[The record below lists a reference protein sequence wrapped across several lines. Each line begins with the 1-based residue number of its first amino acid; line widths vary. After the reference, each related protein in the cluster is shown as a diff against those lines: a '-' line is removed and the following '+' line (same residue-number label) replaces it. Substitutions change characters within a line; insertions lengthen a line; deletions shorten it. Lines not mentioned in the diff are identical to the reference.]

1 MSEAGGGEGDPQP
14 GAIDG
19 EGAGAESFTLTR
31 GYSYYVLAVLFLVY
45 VFNFVDRQVLAIMLE
60 PIKQEIGVSDTAM
73 GFLTG
78 FAFVI
83 FYTIAG
89 IPIARWA
96 DRSSRRSIIALGLTV
111 WSSMT
116 AVSGLV
122 QNFGQLALARI
133 GVGVGEAAGTPPAH
147 SLISDYFEPKVR
159 ATALSIYAI
168 GVYVGVAVAFIGGGW
183 IASNFGWRT
192 VYIVLGCIGLP
203 LALVVRFTIK
213 ELPRGFSDPV
223 KVTIPQVP
231 FTEAF
236 RTILTNRSFRWIVL
250 ATACQS
256 LSGYG
261 MLAWAP
267 TFLGRVHGLDMV
279 QTGLTLGIAIGTM
292 GALGAYLGGLWA
304 DRLSVRDERWY
315 MRLPAL
321 QSILGLPFGLGF
333 ILIEDTTLAMWC
345 FYPFYILGAMYV
357 GPMFSMIQ
365 SVVVANQRAT
375 ASAINLFIVNMIGL
389 GLGPFLI
396 GLLNDRFAAEFGPE
410 AIRYSM
416 LISTSVGGLA
426 CVLFYRA
433 GETLPEDLAAA
444 RAGRIE

>member
-1 MSEAGGGEGDPQP
+1 VSEAPE
-14 GAIDG
+14 AEDG
-19 EGAGAESFTLTR
+19 EAHAEITISR
-31 GYSYYVLAVLFLVY
+31 GYSYYVLGVMFFVY
-45 VFNFVDRQVLAIMLE
+45 VFNFIDRQVLAIMLT
-60 PIKQEIGVSDTAM
+60 PIKEEIGVSDTAM

-83 FYTIAG
+83 FYTLAG
-89 IPIARWA
+89 LPIARWA

-116 AVSGLV
+116 ALSGLV
-122 QNFGQLALARI
+122 QNFGQLAAARI

-159 ATALSIYAI
+159 ATALSVYAT
-168 GVYVGVAVAFIGGGW
+168 GVYVGVAVAFIGGSW
-183 IASNFGWRT
+183 LASNFGWRM

-203 LALVVRFTIK
+203 MALIVRFTVK

-223 KVTIPQVP
+223 KLDIPQVP
-231 FTEAF
+231 FAEAF
-236 RTILTNRSFRWIVL
+236 STILRNRSFRLIVL

-261 MLAWAP
+261 MLAWGP
-267 TFLGRVHGLDMV
+267 TFLIRVHEMDIVEAGW
-279 QTGLTLGIAIGTM
+279 TLGIAIGTM
-292 GALGAYLGGLWA
+292 GVLGAYLGGIWSDKLGA
-304 DRLSVRDERWY
+304 RDERWY
-315 MRLPAL
+315 MRLPAI
-321 QSILGLPFGLGF
+321 QSVLGVPFGIGF
-333 ILIEDTTLAMWC
+333 ILLDDITLAMWC

-365 SVVVANQRAT
+365 SVVVPNQRAT

-396 GLLNDRFAAEFGPE
+396 GLLNDRFTAEYGQE

-416 LISTSVGGLA
+416 LISTSVGGFA
-426 CVLFYRA
+426 SFIFYRA
-433 GETLPEDLAAA
+433 SQALPEDLAAA
-444 RAGRIE
+444 RAGQGV